1 MANIIEKQTLVDGS
15 RNLVVKVH
23 VDGDGSGNEV
33 YTTLIDASTYNPAYT
48 DFKLMRIQSN
58 LIGFTAELVA
68 EGTPVS
74 SGTTDGTTASKLVDS
89 GATFQTDGVAIG
101 DWVYNSTDDTNAVV
115 TAVDSET
122 QLSIS
127 ADIMATGEDY
137 TVGGKHHFWTLPD
150 YEQVQCFKDHGGIP
164 NNQLATPLGDI
175 SIVTTG
181 LGAGD
186 TGHFILHMKKRNP
199 VGHR

>member
-1 MANIIEKQTLVDGS
+1 MANIIETQTLVDGS

-23 VDGDGSGNEV
+23 IDGDGSGNES
-33 YTTLIDASTYNPAYT
+33 YTTLIDASAYSPAFLE
-48 DFKLMRIQSN
+48 FKLTKIQSN
-58 LIGFTAELVA
+58 LVGFTAELVA

-74 SGTTDGTTASKLVDS
+74 SGTTDGTTAGKLVDS
-89 GATFQTDGVAIG
+89 GATFQTDGVQVS
-101 DWVYNSTDDTNAVV
+101 DFVYNSTDDTGAEV

-127 ADIMATGEDY
+127 ANIMATGEDY
-137 TVGGKHHFWTLPD
+137 EVGGKKHFWVMPD
-150 YEQVQCFKDHGGIP
+150 YEQVQEFGQYGGIP
-164 NNQLATPLGDI
+164 NNSLAAPLGDI
-175 SIVTTG
+175 SINTAG

-186 TGHFILHMKKRNP
+186 TGHFILYLKKKNP